1 MIGTA
6 IFSTVVLYVGDKILE
21 HYIQE
26 EIWIK
31 RIWLKIFPPKTF
43 LNELYKTINET
54 IEEFELSHPYN
65 KDGGTQFPFYYS
77 QVLIDILSNHIL
89 FNETQKYSVEDIKAE
104 CKKNPNILIPLKDDL
119 NDFYNLFVT
128 KTKSNN
134 ELKKL
139 FIDENFKKRIYEISG
154 TTNTILEI
162 LLNTELT
169 PEIVL
174 NKLKEQTLFQID
186 KQKRSGKYIPE
197 TFIETNELKDHL
209 RYFVAPFLFIDKV
222 YDEIKRMQFNYL
234 RRKLHFRKKKEEF
247 DFNITDFPI
256 DEVKKLSDMFD
267 SFVNYIHDRYTVLEK
282 MGYNES
288 WATSRKVKHKVDD
301 LKFLASKVI
310 ILKDNAGQ
318 GKTNLLC
325 DFAENVLLKRDIP
338 SVFFTGYELDA
349 NDIHNSIIK
358 RLFPDK
364 NYTFYNVI
372 SRIEAYCEENNKF
385 FIIILD
391 GLNENRNSQ
400 LLSQNLELFI
410 TELLSYRHIKII
422 LSCRTE
428 YYKIN
433 FDNLTNASF
442 NDSLIQVE
450 NLNSHLDETHK
461 KRLYETYLSY
471 FQITLINISKEVYK
485 SLVENFLLL
494 RIFSEAYKGT
504 TILSLS
510 HIYKEELFQKYYD
523 TECGAIN
530 QRLSNNG
537 FNNNIDITNFF
548 RLMIQYMIERSCYE
562 NIPLDYIL
570 SKDALNKD
578 LYIRFLDENILV
590 RKDLENKNGVF
601 GNQEFVNFTFD
612 EFRDFLITDYL
623 LREVYPKNKQEFE
636 DFLTQQINSKSK
648 IKEGCISFLFSME
661 RKFYDDN
668 LSDIIHKQSWY
679 QDVFPYYIFDIQD
692 SLVTNADRQQIKELF
707 LSDAKTTKH
716 ITLTLAYGR
725 WNKTL
730 FQNLNIQLLFEI
742 FNELNDDEFKNV
754 YAIYPVQ
761 ERIGYTQT
769 IYDWK
774 HKGLEIFLEKLD
786 RRLGQMDFLAQ
797 SEKQDMFLYI
807 LYFIPLSNNVK
818 FLYKRFWDRYKIKY
832 HFEYILSCNSLTIKQ
847 CINKF
852 ISDYEIQL

>member
-6 IFSTVVLYVGDKILE
+6 IFSFVVLYVGDKILE

-31 RIWLKIFPPKTF
+31 RIWLKIFPPKKF
-43 LNELYKTINET
+43 RNELYKTINET

-65 KDGGTQFPFYYS
+65 KDGTQFPFYYS

-89 FNETQKYSVEDIKAE
+89 FNKKQNYSVEDIQVE
-104 CKKNPNILIPLKDDL
+104 CKKNPNIIIPLKDDL
-119 NDFYNLFVT
+119 DDFFNLFVT
-128 KTKSNN
+128 KTKNN
-134 ELKKL
+134 LELEDL
-139 FIDENFKKRIYEISG
+139 FIDENYKSRIYEISG
-154 TTNTILEI
+154 TTNTILDI
-162 LLNTELT
+162 LLKAELT
-169 PEIVL
+169 PEIVI
-174 NKLKEQTLFQID
+174 NKLKEQTRFQID

-209 RYFVAPFLFIDKV
+209 RYFVAPFLFIEKV

-234 RRKLHFRKKKEEF
+234 RRKLKFRKKKEEF

-256 DEVKKLSDMFD
+256 DEIKKLSEKFD
-267 SFVNYIHDRYTVLEK
+267 SFVNYIHDRHTILEK

-288 WATSRKVKHKVDD
+288 WTTSRKVKQKVDD
-301 LKFLASKVI
+301 LKYLTSKII

-325 DFAENVLLKRDIP
+325 DFAENVLLKREIP

-349 NDIHNSIIK
+349 NDIHNSIVK
-358 RLFPDK
+358 RLFPDR

-372 SRIEAYCEENNKF
+372 SRIETYCEENSKF
-385 FIIILD
+385 FIIVID
-391 GLNENRNSQ
+391 GLNENSNSQ

-410 TELLSYRHIKII
+410 AELLNYRHIKII

-428 YYKIN
+428 YYKNN
-433 FDNLTNASF
+433 FDNLSDASF
-442 NDSLIQVE
+442 SDSLIQVD
-450 NLNSHLDETHK
+450 NLNSHLDEAHK
-461 KRLYETYLSY
+461 KRLFETYLSY
-471 FQITLINISKEVYK
+471 FQITLNNISNEVYK

-510 HIYKEELFQKYYD
+510 HIYKEDLFQKYYD
-523 TECGAIN
+523 IECSAIN

-537 FNNNIDITNFF
+537 FNNNIDIKNFF

-623 LREVYPKNKQEFE
+623 LSEVYPNNRQEFE
-636 DFLTQQINSKSK
+636 NFLTQRINSKSK

-661 RKFYDDN
+661 RKFNDDS
-668 LSDIIHKQSWY
+668 LSEIIHNQSWY
-679 QDVFPYYIFDIQD
+679 QDVFPYYVFDIQD
-692 SLVTNADRQQIKELF
+692 VFVTDTDKQQIKQLF
-707 LSDAKTTKH
+707 LSNAKTTKH
-716 ITLTLAYGR
+716 IALTLAYGR

-730 FQNLNIQLLFEI
+730 FPNLNVQLLFEI

-761 ERIGYTQT
+761 EMIGYTRT
-769 IYDWK
+769 KYDWE
-774 HKGLEIFLEKLD
+774 HKDLEILLEKLKE
-786 RRLGQMDFLAQ
+786 RLGQIDFLEQ
-797 SEKQDMFLYI
+797 SDRHNLFLYI
-807 LYFIPLSNNVK
+807 LYFMPLSNSVEY
-818 FLYKRFWDRYKIKY
+818 LYKHYWDIYQTKD
-832 HFEYILSCNSLTIKQ
+832 HFEYILSCNSSTIKQ

-852 ISDYEIQL
+852 IRDYEIQL